1 MTTEW
6 EMEVETEYFE
16 APSRDFNEM
25 LVENQKFNPWDVKSL
40 DIFCVYHC
48 PECDYQQAD
57 QKMFRDHAIYIHD
70 LVRFFIFYFF
80 ELFWCSSFQHFIFL
94 LYQIYWPVES
104 PFQPH

>member
-25 LVENQKFNPWDVKSL
+25 LVEDEKFNPWDVKSL
-40 DIFCVYHC
+40 DVFCVYHC

-70 LVRFFIFYFF
+70 LVRF
-80 ELFWCSSFQHFIFL
+80 LDCA
-94 LYQIYWPVES
+94 
-104 PFQPH
+104 